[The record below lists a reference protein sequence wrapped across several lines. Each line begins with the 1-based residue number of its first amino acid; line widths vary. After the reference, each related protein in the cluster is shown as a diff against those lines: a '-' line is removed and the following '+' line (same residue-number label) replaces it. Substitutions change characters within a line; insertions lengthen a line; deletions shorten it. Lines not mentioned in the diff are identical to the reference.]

1 MFPLNKEFFKTAI
14 LNILVFLSLF
24 LAFNIWFDK
33 ELWPQGY
40 SSFVHSLG
48 NIFPFMSDDIYIDNP
63 AISEESEFGL
73 EWFAVSN
80 DGRKNIVYY
89 GDGDFSSFNNA
100 VKSVKESLTK
110 AGDISEISKDDFI
123 NAFKTKS
130 IALKFNAE
138 VSLTDYLGGEG
149 NFFEN
154 ISPKT
159 NLILLTSSEDSTLTR
174 YIYFTDLES
183 QISYKVPVKY
193 TEETLSR
200 LISKRIS
207 SSKSSDYYAFELNF
221 DKDTKG
227 LDRILFDSFVPLT
240 TGTKSIY
247 KTQVIP
253 LKNNSP
259 NTFDEVFKTFGI
271 RKNSARSYKD
281 TDNVLNYIEN
291 YSSLKIHE
299 DGYFSY
305 ETTNHEKGVY
315 IGNNNQKEDIVK
327 FANSLYQ
334 NIIES
339 ENKLVLKDIKELPNG
354 ETVYGLIYS
363 DGRVHLYLKNIYG
376 ATITVKDGYIS
387 SYTQYLV
394 NLKKDSDAFF
404 TGSVIEAYDEI
415 YNTDLWQEKKELTI
429 EKILPVNYY
438 NGEQTVLRWY
448 IEFSDG
454 SKEFL

>member
-1 MFPLNKEFFKTAI
+1 MNKEFFKTAI
-14 LNILVFLSLF
+14 LNILVFLSLI

-40 SSFVHSLG
+40 SSFVYSLE
-48 NIFPFMSDDIYIDNP
+48 NIFPFLSDDIYIENP

-73 EWFAVSN
+73 EWIAVSN
-80 DGRKNIVYY
+80 DGRRNIVYF
-89 GDGDFSSFNNA
+89 GDGDFKTLNSALS
-100 VKSVKESLTK
+100 SVKATLQK
-110 AGDISEISKDDFI
+110 AGSITEISNEDFK

-138 VSLTDYLGGEG
+138 VSLSDYLGGESD
-149 NFFEN
+149 FFDH
-154 ISPKT
+154 ITPKT
-159 NLILLTSSEDSTLTR
+159 NLMLLTSSEDNTITR
-174 YIYFTDLES
+174 YIYFTDSDSEL
-183 QISYKVPVKY
+183 SYKMPVKY
-193 TEETLSR
+193 SEENLSR

-207 SSKSSDYYAFELNF
+207 NSKSSDYYAFELNF
-221 DKDTKG
+221 DKSATP

-240 TGTKSIY
+240 TQTKSIY
-247 KTQVIP
+247 KTQAVTI
-253 LKNNSP
+253 KNNSS
-259 NTFDEVFKTFGI
+259 NTFDEVFKAFGI

-291 YSSLKIHE
+291 FSSLKIHE

-315 IGNNNQKEDIVK
+315 IGKNNTSEDVVK

-334 NIIES
+334 NIAPS
-339 ENKLVLKDIKELPNG
+339 DSMLVLKDIENRENG

-363 DGRVHLYLKNIYG
+363 DGKAHLYLDGIYG
-376 ATITVKDGYIS
+376 ATVTVKDGYIS
-387 SYTQYLV
+387 AYSQYVLV
-394 NLKKDSDAFF
+394 LKEGNDAFF

-415 YNTDLWQEKKELTI
+415 YNTDMWQSKKELTI
-429 EKILPVNYY
+429 EKILPVNFY
-438 NGEQTVLRWY
+438 NGTDTVLRWY